1 MRVLILLLLI
11 VSCVANPLHT
21 AEYELIKI
29 DGNFAK
35 MSKEKGA
42 TVAFDKYLAD
52 KTEFI
57 SQGKLPMTDR
67 QKIIE
72 YFGFA
77 KSLEWK
83 PLKAVVSKSN
93 DLGYTYGVSKMIYND
108 GNKDVTEY
116 YQYISIWQKDK
127 KGDWK
132 MISDTG
138 HAYPE
143 NEGMKYFK
151 N

>member
-1 MRVLILLLLI
+1 MRVLILLFLI
-11 VSCVANPLHT
+11 VSCVAKPLHT

-29 DGNFAK
+29 DGDFAK

-42 TVAFDKYLAD
+42 TVDFNKYLAD

-132 MISDTG
+132 MISDIG